1 MQGDHVEVTTDF
13 ELTPELRAQT
23 LDHIKYDHIH
33 VMIGQD
39 PDDPTKLKSQLMT
52 APGTTPV
59 CYAKAAR
66 ILRDLADT
74 LMSVHAEKGCN
85 E

>member
-1 MQGDHVEVTTDF
+1 MEGKHIKITTDF
-13 ELTPELRAQT
+13 EITPEIRSQT

-39 PDDPTKLKSQLMT
+39 PDDPSKLHSQLMT
-52 APGTTPV
+52 APGTTAV
-59 CYAKAAR
+59 CYAKAAQ
-66 ILRDLADT
+66 ILIDIANALLT
-74 LMSVHAEKGCN
+74 VHAQKGCN

>member
-1 MQGDHVEVTTDF
+1 MEPDRVEVTTDF
-13 ELTPELRAQT
+13 ELTPELQAQT

-39 PDDPTKLKSQLMT
+39 PDDPTKLRSQLMT

-66 ILRDLADT
+66 ILMDLANT
-74 LMSVHAEKGCN
+74 LMGVHAEKGCN